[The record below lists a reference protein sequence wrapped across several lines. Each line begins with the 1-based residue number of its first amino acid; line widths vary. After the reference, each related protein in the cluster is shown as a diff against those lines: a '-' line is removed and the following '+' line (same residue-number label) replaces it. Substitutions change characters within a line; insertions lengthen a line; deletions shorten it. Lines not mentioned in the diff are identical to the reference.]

1 MNGRNSTSGFTLLEL
16 MIVTGILSI
25 VAVVIMGA
33 IVPCVRMYHAV
44 IAQCELPLR
53 TRELREKL
61 LFHMRPPE
69 TGKCYGGL
77 LSVKSIHTDT
87 VAVNMVDEYVP
98 LPLTLKRE
106 GTQSHRLFAWQDSKG
121 WFLMNDH
128 LPHVAPY
135 MYWLRTGG
143 MYQGGSG
150 NQSWDD
156 IVERRNLATQ
166 NRLYVNLNVSAGSL
180 AGIDLGSRSERVI
193 APLFGLEQ
201 KQTEVLR

>member
-1 MNGRNSTSGFTLLEL
+1 MHGRTSRAGFTLVEVL
-16 MIVTGILSI
+16 VATGILTI
-25 VAVVIMGA
+25 VVAQVVGV
-33 IVPCVRMYHAV
+33 IVPCVRLFHGV

-69 TGKCYGGL
+69 ANKGYGGL
-77 LSVKSIHTDT
+77 LSVQSIHTDT

-98 LPLTLKRE
+98 IPLTLKRE
-106 GTQSHRLFAWQDSKG
+106 GTQSHRLFSWQDEKG

-143 MYQGGSG
+143 MYQGGSQ
-150 NQSWDD
+150 NWEDV
-156 IVERRNLATQ
+156 VERRNLDTQ
-166 NRLYVNLNVSAGSL
+166 NRLYVNLQVTAGSL
-180 AGIDLGSRSERVI
+180 AGLDLGTRAERVI
-193 APLFGLEQ
+193 VPLFGREQ
-201 KQTEVLR
+201 QQTEVLR

>member
-1 MNGRNSTSGFTLLEL
+1 MHGRTSRAGFTLVEVL
-16 MIVTGILSI
+16 VATGILTI
-25 VAVVIMGA
+25 VVAQVVGV
-33 IVPCVRMYHAV
+33 IVPCVRLFHGV

-69 TGKCYGGL
+69 ANKGYGGL
-77 LSVKSIHTDT
+77 LSVQSIHTDT

-98 LPLTLKRE
+98 IPLTLKRE
-106 GTQSHRLFAWQDSKG
+106 GTQSHRLFSWQDEKG

-143 MYQGGSG
+143 MYQGGSQ
-150 NQSWDD
+150 NWEDV
-156 IVERRNLATQ
+156 VERRNLDTQ
-166 NRLYVNLNVSAGSL
+166 NRLYVNLQVSAGSI
-180 AGIDLGSRSERVI
+180 AGLDLGTRAERVI
-193 APLFGLEQ
+193 VPLFGREQ
-201 KQTEVLR
+201 QQTEVLR

>member
-1 MNGRNSTSGFTLLEL
+1 MQDRTSRAGFTLVEVL
-16 MIVTGILSI
+16 VAAGILTI
-25 VAVVIMGA
+25 VVAQVAGVVI
-33 IVPCVRMYHAV
+33 PCVRLFHGV

-69 TGKCYGGL
+69 ATKGYGGL
-77 LSVKSIHTDT
+77 LSVRSIHTDT

-98 LPLTLKRE
+98 IPLTLKRE
-106 GTQSHRLFAWQDSKG
+106 GTQSHRLFSWQDEKG

-143 MYQGGSG
+143 MYQGGSQ
-150 NQSWDD
+150 NWEDV
-156 IVERRNLATQ
+156 VERRNLDTQ
-166 NRLYVNLNVSAGSL
+166 NRLYVNLHVTAGSL
-180 AGIDLGSRSERVI
+180 AGLDLGTRAERVI
-193 APLFGLEQ
+193 VPLFGREQ
-201 KQTEVLR
+201 QQTEVLR